1 MNDDNIVLSYPLMAR
16 QREDKIKSN
25 LVAYAEDVNAEL
37 DHMVD
42 VHNQLVMM
50 LNGEWSEDTG
60 RIYQLMNQAITTA
73 NEAKAIADNCVKRSG
88 DTMTGHLNSSLT
100 PTSDYNLV
108 NKAYVDDKVNTEVG
122 SVEARVEL
130 LENFAENLEADQ
142 VKLDNTNFSST
153 NVHDGFS
160 ELFIS
165 VSNGKAI
172 VAAAIT
178 GKGVET
184 AADASFKT
192 MADNI
197 NAILTFTEGTRGG
210 TATNADIVYGKTA
223 YARGQLLVGTLDL
236 SHAYDTSDATATPY
250 DIAVGKVAY
259 GRAGRM
265 VGILNMSGDKPSYD
279 IGAVKK
285 IYGYSDNYVYA
296 GTKVSNV
303 ETGDVVAFGVDSLTG
318 DVVCRV
324 ACKNNDDG
332 TKSIITHRITRNGDY
347 SFNYFNKKEHILQSN
362 TPIDFATL
370 GDIKEIQISDCRDED
385 NIYLHMVIENSDT
398 DKASV
403 VVIRLK
409 DVGEEDGSGGTKHV
423 WDLDTSKIWILKD
436 FFTNLTYKGVKFY
449 KIAISNMDGRN
460 GRYAV
465 LYADRSSSGSTT
477 GKIISY
483 RLNDSED
490 GTTSITKLGEKQTNG
505 SADSATPSNGTYC
518 HGYLGYNDR
527 FCMFP
532 GFDRS
537 WFVWLNSAFQIQE
550 ISTYTNNKLISPDGQ
565 LLYDVSTRKIY
576 DYTGVIDNMITP
588 PDNLSTDGLTEIGQ
602 VTLDRE
608 GLGLPSSVSTYDW
621 AWFSPSSNM
630 IIKSLIDK
638 PANDNYRR
646 YFIVYKLNRNN
657 KVNIVESAE
666 VVGKDFL
673 LTTERP
679 NPRYQTMANSG
690 SLFMEFGQPVSGI
703 DNILSLERDYNVV
716 IGLEYEGEM
725 YYKAGYDGSLVV
737 GGES

>member
-130 LENFAENLEADQ
+130 LEDFAENLEADQ

-236 SHAYDTSDATATPY
+236 SNAYNTSDATATPY
-250 DIAVGKVAY
+250 DIVMGKVAY
-259 GRAGRM
+259 GNTGRM
-265 VGILNMSGDKPSYD
+265 VGLLNMGGDKPSYD
-279 IGAVKK
+279 IGSVRK
-285 IYGYSDNYVYA
+285 IYGYSDSY
-296 GTKVSNV
+296 VSND
-303 ETGDVVAFGVDSLTG
+303 TKFDDTTTIATAFGVNNLTG
-318 DVVCRV
+318 EVVCKV
-324 ACKNNDDG
+324 SCKGNDDG
-332 TKSIITHRITRNGDY
+332 TVSIITQKVSRSSSGGFIY
-347 SFNYFNKKEHILQSN
+347 ANKKEHILQSSN
-362 TPIDFATL
+362 PIPFNQYGNNVRD
-370 GDIKEIQISDCRDED
+370 IQISDCSDED
-385 NIYLHMVIENSDT
+385 NIYLYMVVYDDRQEPTLIVIKLKENGVEIE
-398 DKASV
+398 
-403 VVIRLK
+403 
-409 DVGEEDGSGGTKHV
+409 GGTKYE
-423 WDLDTSKIWILKD
+423 WDLDTSKVYILPK
-436 FFTNLTYKGVKFY
+436 FITYSGSSYSYYTRF
-449 KIAISNMDGRN
+449 KIVISNEAERASRDAVIVALSSNKNAIIFTVRLVDNADGSISVIKLSEASASTYIV
-460 GRYAV
+460 G
-465 LYADRSSSGSTT
+465 SSAYG
-477 GKIISY
+477 
-483 RLNDSED
+483 
-490 GTTSITKLGEKQTNG
+490 
-505 SADSATPSNGTYC
+505 AYC
-518 HGYLGYNDR
+518 HGYFGYSDR
-527 FCMFP
+527 FCMIVGATP
-532 GFDRS
+532 I
-537 WFVWLNSAFQIQE
+537 VIWLTSAFTIQSVE
-550 ISTYTNNKLISPDGQ
+550 TAVYKSISPDGSM
-565 LLYDVSTRKIY
+565 LIYERNIY
-576 DYTGVIDNMITP
+576 DFSNRIKATTGTP
-588 PDNLSTDGLTEIGQ
+588 SLDEDGLDKIG
-602 VTLDRE
+602 TIPFGSAI
-608 GLGLPSSVSTYDW
+608 GLGNGTTLNPSW
-621 AWFSPSSNM
+621 KWFSPSSNM
-630 IIKSLIDK
+630 LIVVYQSTNQSTGNGPIYFGVCSINKSSAPSAVTNCKVLAEEFTIKG
-638 PANDNYRR
+638 
-646 YFIVYKLNRNN
+646 KLDYEHQVMSNSN
-657 KVNIVESAE
+657 
-666 VVGKDFL
+666 
-673 LTTERP
+673 
-679 NPRYQTMANSG
+679 TMLMIYG
-690 SLFMEFGQPVSGI
+690 SPVSNLDCI
-703 DNILSLERDYNVV
+703 INMERDYNVV
-716 IGLEYEGEM
+716 IGLEYEGDI

-737 GGES
+737 GGDR